1 MKGLKE
7 DNSIK
12 ILIDSSMLSEVYEII
27 LDLKDDVE
35 LLKKELIQS
44 LDLTKRNDVRKYLN
58 ISESTLMNMMNDG
71 RLKRG
76 KHYTKDIKGSK
87 PKITFIESAIIDF
100 KEKR

>member
-1 MKGLKE
+1 MK

-12 ILIDSSMLSEVYEII
+12 VLIDSSVLSDIYEVVLE
-27 LDLKDDVE
+27 
-35 LLKKELIQS
+35 LKKDVDILKNELIQS
-44 LDLTKRNDVRKYLN
+44 LDLSKRNDVRKYLN

-71 RLKRG
+71 RLKIG